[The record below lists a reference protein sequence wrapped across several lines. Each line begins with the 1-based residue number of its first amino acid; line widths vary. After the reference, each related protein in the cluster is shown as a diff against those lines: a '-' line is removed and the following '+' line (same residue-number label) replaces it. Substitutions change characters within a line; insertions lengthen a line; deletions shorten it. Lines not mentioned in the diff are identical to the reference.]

1 MFTAGSRAVH
11 SCVHRGARPLTSSIA
26 AAAAVKLRPCFRQS
40 TWTQV
45 RFRVSPLR
53 PARLLRDNL
62 RDHTDTCSV
71 CTQANGLQCVRF
83 HGTFTSRCQV
93 LVEHRAAC
101 ELLRRLPG
109 EVVWMPLPLP
119 AVRGWIALTRY
130 GSPSS
135 LSSPSSSSSLTTHL
149 RKNQPAPEP
158 PPRTGHLA
166 RAEHL
171 APPGRCMQPRTPR
184 AQSAAAGPSGSIAN
198 SGRPSR
204 RGTPTVVSPRLGS
217 SRCTSGHR
225 GGSSPQLGD
234 GELESASP
242 SPDNGPVS
250 ASDGGRSSTSRNMP
264 AAELEVVGTM
274 AALASSR
281 ASASPFNFGHRDWLH
296 IELIDKAPAP
306 GATATVWLK
315 YATERLRGRRGG
327 SGFRVGR

>member
-149 RKNQPAPEP
+149 RKNQPAPETTTSHG
-158 PPRTGHLA
+158 PPRTS
-166 RAEHL
+166 RA
-171 APPGRCMQPRTPR
+171 PRTTR
-184 AQSAAAGPSGSIAN
+184 AVHAATHAACA
-198 SGRPSR
+198 
-204 RGTPTVVSPRLGS
+204 V
-217 SRCTSGHR
+217 
-225 GGSSPQLGD
+225 GGCR
-234 GELESASP
+234 A
-242 SPDNGPVS
+242 VS
-250 ASDGGRSSTSRNMP
+250 APTPRHTP
-264 AAELEVVGTM
+264 LFLT
-274 AALASSR
+274 
-281 ASASPFNFGHRDWLH
+281 
-296 IELIDKAPAP
+296 
-306 GATATVWLK
+306 
-315 YATERLRGRRGG
+315 RL
-327 SGFRVGR
+327 FQMCFVQN